1 MAFPAV
7 REKGETALLSA
18 RVGFL
23 HGTAQFFLQMG
34 VFFGNGPRQGQPRR
48 RQMKLTA
55 SVLVA
60 LALAAVPATALAQ
73 PPTQQSAA
81 AKICA
86 GLEKALGTSTFKATY
101 GVNAGR
107 SDAFGKCVSRWA
119 KIEQQDTQK
128 ATRLCAAEQNDAN
141 FAANHGTKTFGQFYG
156 TGKQG
161 KNAFGRCVSSKVRT
175 LTAQQALATVN
186 AAHACATE
194 RAAGPPAFKV
204 KYGTNANK
212 SNAFGRCVSVKAT
225 AK

>member
-1 MAFPAV
+1 
-7 REKGETALLSA
+7 
-18 RVGFL
+18 
-23 HGTAQFFLQMG
+23 
-34 VFFGNGPRQGQPRR
+34 
-48 RQMKLTA
+48 MKLIA
-55 SVLVA
+55 SLLVA

-73 PPTQQSAA
+73 APTPVQQSAA
-81 AKICA
+81 AKICV

-101 GVNAGR
+101 GANAAK

-186 AAHACATE
+186 AAQACATE

-204 KYGTNANK
+204 KYGTNVNK
-212 SNAFGRCVSVKAT
+212 SNAFGRCVSLKAT